1 MTKSRTC
8 SIQTMSTQWLLFT
21 LYIYHIAKYLK
32 QNPPTQ
38 KCSSVEEQV
47 AKWRWSTLLPFN
59 FKENCLFCGEMCSL
73 RPDLAIYQDGKSL
86 FCAELQTG
94 VKGKKVS
101 KTSYCRY
108 VIMYQWRLKFKFNF
122 IWSSKYRFREI
133 NKKLMWFM
141 DTMWKFVKKFQDS
154 SHNSHWNLYVKVVK
168 MNFIFFKENCIFVGQ
183 TKTSLKIWLK

>member
-1 MTKSRTC
+1 MNKWPNEGDQHCYLSISKKTTC
-8 SIQTMSTQWLLFT
+8 SAGTCVLWDQI
-21 LYIYHIAKYLK
+21 
-32 QNPPTQ
+32 
-38 KCSSVEEQV
+38 
-47 AKWRWSTLLPFN
+47 
-59 FKENCLFCGEMCSL
+59 
-73 RPDLAIYQDGKSL
+73 LAIHQDGKSL

-122 IWSSKYRFREI
+122 IWSSKSRFREI

-154 SHNSHWNLYVKVVK
+154 SHNSHWNLYAKVVK
-168 MNFIFFKENCIFVGQ
+168 MNIIFLK
-183 TKTSLKIWLK
+183 KTASLWDKPKRVWRSG